1 MKQMLLML
9 MMRNLITFADNNK
22 DFSLEDPFADV
33 NKAEDIKNETM
44 MNLVLA
50 IIKLINI
57 RNTVLL

>member
-9 MMRNLITFADNNK
+9 MRNLITFADNNK